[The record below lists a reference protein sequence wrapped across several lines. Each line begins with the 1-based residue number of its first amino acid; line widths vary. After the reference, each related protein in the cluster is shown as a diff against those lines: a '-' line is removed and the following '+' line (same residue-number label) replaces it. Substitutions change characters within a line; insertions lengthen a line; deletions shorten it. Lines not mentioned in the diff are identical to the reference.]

1 MITLNPTQDDITLI
15 QISDTHLLADP
26 DERFVGV
33 KPEQHFSHILQKI
46 KQHFPHMD
54 AVFHT
59 GDVTQDSYPATYE
72 RYLNAMRSLDV
83 PFFQTL
89 GNHDNPK
96 YFPNNEPDSPSI
108 QPSVID
114 LGTWQL
120 IMLNSAV
127 VGRIDGC
134 ISQVQLDFLQ
144 QHLSTYTKPTL
155 LAFHHHVF
163 EMNSQW
169 LDEHKLKNS
178 QQLLDVIQQFPHVK
192 ACFMGHVHQAF
203 HCKWQ
208 HIDFY
213 SIPATS
219 VQFKPKSVDFS
230 LDNTA
235 PAYRSLV
242 LKADGTYETEL
253 HYLNVFQ
260 HIYTHYPGY

>member
-33 KPEQHFSHILQKI
+33 QPEQHFMQILKEI
-46 KQHFPHMD
+46 KQQFPQMT
-54 AVFHT
+54 AVIHT
-59 GDVTQDSYPATYE
+59 GDVAQDAYPATYE
-72 RYLNAMRSLDV
+72 RYLNAMQTLEV

-96 YFPNNEPDSPSI
+96 YFPTNEPDSPTLKPSI
-108 QPSVID
+108 ID
-114 LGTWQL
+114 LGTWQI

-127 VGRIDGC
+127 VGRIDGR
-134 ISQVQLDFLQ
+134 IIQEQLEALH
-144 QHLSTYTKPTL
+144 QHLSEHDKPTL
-155 LAFHHHVF
+155 LAFHHHAF
-163 EMNSQW
+163 AMDSKW
-169 LDEHKLKNS
+169 LDEHQLKNT
-178 QQLLDVIQQFPHVK
+178 QELLDVIQHFPQIKLCV
-192 ACFMGHVHQAF
+192 MGHVHQAF

-230 LDNTA
+230 LDNTP
-235 PAYRSLV
+235 PAFRSLV

-253 HYLNVFQ
+253 HYLSVFQ
-260 HIYTHYPGY
+260 QIYTRYPGY